1 MYPLPLAPQ
10 ECYTKWFRFKINKGQ
25 LKKYE
30 IVWVGQ
36 QLKTRFRFDSNNV
49 AAENIFICR
58 YNNNFEYIL
67 IDKNDEIFKLPKKY
81 YTCCFPGIQYNNV
94 PKNNRMK
101 VQITENIEMDLPYIP
116 QAFLESKK
124 TKTRKRRRIVSAKNE
139 SSQHMLFNQNFPS
152 WHVLQNSQN
161 TTTVKKE
168 LMLLVRSMVKYA
180 DKNKNF
186 SLNNPFEAID
196 TINDIKNNK
205 ELLRTLNII
214 CGFVFH
220 YCRSELGII
229 DDNILYSTEWIAKL
243 NSVE

>member
-1 MYPLPLAPQ
+1 
-10 ECYTKWFRFKINKGQ
+10 
-25 LKKYE
+25 
-30 IVWVGQ
+30 
-36 QLKTRFRFDSNNV
+36 
-49 AAENIFICR
+49 
-58 YNNNFEYIL
+58 
-67 IDKNDEIFKLPKKY
+67 
-81 YTCCFPGIQYNNV
+81 
-94 PKNNRMK
+94 
-101 VQITENIEMDLPYIP
+101 
-116 QAFLESKK
+116 
-124 TKTRKRRRIVSAKNE
+124 
-139 SSQHMLFNQNFPS
+139 
-152 WHVLQNSQN
+152 
-161 TTTVKKE
+161 
-168 LMLLVRSMVKYA
+168 MLLVRSMVKYA